1 MKMKK
6 KIIVFRNQLF
16 KKSEIFIT
24 QQSEAI
30 SEFDVVYMG
39 RRCLGDPPEGAQVI
53 TINNGNS
60 LPSKF
65 NEVMNSIT
73 MNPRVYEK
81 HLLDMSNV
89 ELIHSHFAIDAMC
102 ALPLARNKSIP
113 LVTTLH
119 GFDVTTNKKAF
130 LLSKSPSWINYY
142 FFNKKLMSSG
152 DKFICVSDFIANT
165 AISKGFDENKIIKH
179 YIGIDVDRIQVRDKS
194 EEQQVILHVAR
205 LVEKK
210 GTAILIS
217 ALKRIIDKIG
227 DYKLVIIGDGPLNVD
242 LKKQVISLGLEKNV
256 LFLGAQDHNT
266 VMQWMRKATM
276 FILPSIT
283 ASTGDAEGLGMVL
296 LEAGATGIPII
307 GTNHGG
313 IPEVIRDGYNGFLI
327 EERDVDS
334 LAERILFLIENS
346 TTRYDMGINA
356 RNYVSRYFNIEV
368 QTKKLEQVYKEL
380 ING

>member
-1 MKMKK
+1 
-6 KIIVFRNQLF
+6 
-16 KKSEIFIT
+16 
-24 QQSEAI
+24 
-30 SEFDVVYMG
+30 
-39 RRCLGDPPEGAQVI
+39 
-53 TINNGNS
+53 
-60 LPSKF
+60 
-65 NEVMNSIT
+65 
-73 MNPRVYEK
+73 
-81 HLLDMSNV
+81 
-89 ELIHSHFAIDAMC
+89 
-102 ALPLARNKSIP
+102 
-113 LVTTLH
+113 
-119 GFDVTTNKKAF
+119 
-130 LLSKSPSWINYY
+130 
-142 FFNKKLMSSG
+142 
-152 DKFICVSDFIANT
+152 
-165 AISKGFDENKIIKH
+165 
-179 YIGIDVDRIQVRDKS
+179 QVRDKS

-227 DYKLVIIGDGPLNVD
+227 DYKLVIIGDGPLNID

-276 FILPSIT
+276 FVLPSIT

-313 IPEVIRDGYNGFLI
+313 IPEVIREGYNGFLI

-368 QTKKLEQVYKEL
+368 QTQKLEQVYKEL